1 MKLFFKDIEDV
12 NLQNRQVALK
22 RKIVALLSKS
32 GNSLT
37 IPEICRRVKLSVPT
51 GTKLI
56 NELME
61 SRIIIETGKMETESG
76 RRPNLFTIDRDY
88 AYCIGLVVQ
97 LKGLTLKIFNLG
109 MEQVYGSRDS
119 GFILENTP
127 GCLDQVIAFIRGSVE
142 QSGVSM
148 ERVLGLGI
156 GITGRVNS
164 LTGQS
169 YNYFNFLENSVTGF
183 IGNQFPF
190 PVFIDND
197 THVLGLAVQAF
208 GEARNRKNCF
218 VVNLSRGLGLVMIS
232 NGEIVTGENYFAGE
246 FGHIQFADSE
256 RLCLCGKR
264 GCLGTE
270 VSGYALEQKFRE
282 KTAAGEVSL
291 LPGTLDPESI
301 HYGNII
307 DAANEG
313 DALSIS
319 LVHQIGFHLGKALGN
334 MINLL
339 NPGVIIIGGTFTSA
353 REILSDAIKSGMFHT
368 ALPLPLKYCE
378 LMFSSIGPDAA
389 VRGAGAMVL
398 RNMHLI

>member
-127 GCLDQVIAFIRGSVE
+127 GCLDQVFAFIRGSVE

-169 YNYFNFLENSVTGF
+169 YNYFNFLENSVTDF
-183 IGNQFPF
+183 IGNLFPF

-307 DAANEG
+307 DSAKEG

-319 LVHQIGFHLGKALGN
+319 LVHQIGFKLGKALGN